1 MCHPLRARRLKLRL
15 PRTEDDTSPPGCV
28 LYVALQHAVTRSC
41 ASGLEKAGALI
52 NPMLAIKVT
61 RLLIKGLFRIKVKRP
76 PVGLLGVQGQYRSLS
91 VESQCFM
98 GFGKALFSAFAENS
112 ARVVLLTRR
121 CSALRINQHILYP

>member
-1 MCHPLRARRLKLRL
+1 
-15 PRTEDDTSPPGCV
+15 V
-28 LYVALQHAVTRSC
+28 
-41 ASGLEKAGALI
+41 I

-61 RLLIKGLFRIKVKRP
+61 RFLIKGLFRIKVKRP
-76 PVGLLGVQGQYRSLS
+76 PVGLLGVQGQCRSLS